1 MGMFSE
7 IAQEALVERAVRQI
21 NSEIKG
27 IQTSIEEGPD
37 QSDYIRGLEKA
48 REIIKNSIY

>member
-1 MGMFSE
+1 MDMVIE
-7 IAQEALVERAVRQI
+7 IAQGVLIERAVRQI